1 MSSNRPFEPFNL
13 AAVMQNAEAL
23 KGMRRASVL
32 DDLQAQYLGGQIKRS
47 ESAEGRAQSQ
57 EDRASTEFDQEQ
69 QVVNTRLLNMAAA
82 EVAQNPAAAQR
93 WDPIIKAAIPNWEPI
108 QGGDPAQIQ
117 AAAKQLFESTS
128 QALQAY
134 TAGSGVTQ
142 AKPSALIEQYN
153 QAVAEGYKGGYLN
166 FVQEQSQRQVGA
178 QYGAP
183 VNQPGLGI
191 VQPSRV
197 DPTRNITL
205 TPEADVVSA
214 GAERAGSEATAQTQ
228 AREAQQRFSAQID
241 EGFAAADSMPVLRR
255 GLELLDQGI
264 QTGGY
269 NALELWAKNRL
280 GVTGADEGELSA
292 NLGKAVLAQL
302 RSTFGAQFT
311 EREGARLAELEGGF
325 GKSAAVNRRLLQ
337 QALQLVERTARR
349 GVLAARR
356 SGDDETARMIEEA
369 MNERLEYG
377 DTQQPEAGANGQQ
390 VGRFTIQVV
399 D

>member
-1 MSSNRPFEPFNL
+1 
-13 AAVMQNAEAL
+13 MQNAEAL

-32 DDLQAQYLGGQIKRS
+32 DDLQAQYLGGQIKRA
-47 ESAEGRAQSQ
+47 ESAEGRAQAQ
-57 EDRASTEFDQEQ
+57 ETRASTEFDQEQ
-69 QVVNTRLLNMAAA
+69 QVINTRLLNMAAA
-82 EVAQNPAAAQR
+82 EVAQNPAAASR

-117 AAAKQLFESTS
+117 AAAKLWFESTS
-128 QALQAY
+128 QALEAY
-134 TAGSGVTQ
+134 QSTTTSSNVQSTQILGNGNIGIVTRDGRVIDTGHQ
-142 AKPSALIEQYN
+142 AKPQMSVNNVGGVPTVTRLTGANTSTTPLSTIEGEAQ
-153 QAVAEGYKGGYLN
+153 
-166 FVQEQSQRQVGA
+166 GA
-178 QYGAP
+178 AQ
-183 VNQPGLGI
+183 I
-191 VQPSRV
+191 
-197 DPTRNITL
+197 
-205 TPEADVVSA
+205 
-214 GAERAGSEATAQTQ
+214 AGSEATAETQ
-228 AREAQQRFSAQID
+228 ARETQQRFSAQID

-377 DTQQPEAGANGQQ
+377 DTQSQQPDQSAPQG
-390 VGRFTIQVV
+390 V
-399 D
+399 DPSLWQHMTPEERALWQ